1 MTERTFA
8 CDLQGMFLHGSDPD
22 SRLHEFYLG
31 WLKTAH
37 YFCSR
42 EYSKLPDFQ

>member
-8 CDLQGMFLHGSDPD
+8 CDLQGMFLHGNDPD

-31 WLKTAH
+31 WQQNSSLFLQPRVLQAA
-37 YFCSR
+37 
-42 EYSKLPDFQ
+42 